1 MEFKTNLKHI
11 LTELQYHKRDKQVI
25 LETAIQKR
33 LDKSL
38 QSYYQDLVESYEFL
52 ANCNSLRM
60 AKRLNRTISL
70 IVLSA

>member
-11 LTELQYHKRDKQVI
+11 LTELQHYKRDKQVI

-38 QSYYQDLVESYEFL
+38 QSYYQDLVESYDFL
-52 ANCNSLRM
+52 VNCNSLRM
-60 AKRLNRTISL
+60 AKRLNRS
-70 IVLSA
+70 

>member
-60 AKRLNRTISL
+60 AKRLNRS
-70 IVLSA
+70 